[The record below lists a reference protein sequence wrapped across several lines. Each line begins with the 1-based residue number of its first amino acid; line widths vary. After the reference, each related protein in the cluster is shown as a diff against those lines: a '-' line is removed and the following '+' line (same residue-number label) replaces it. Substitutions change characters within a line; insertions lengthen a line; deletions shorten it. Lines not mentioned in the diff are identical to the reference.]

1 LRTFGKIPT
10 ATGRVV
16 LGASPLAVGLGF
28 YSVAIPVFLPL
39 EGMSVTN
46 LGAILTTF
54 GLTTVVFSIPFAILS
69 DRYGRKMLM
78 LLGSLFSV
86 VVVIVPGFTSN
97 FLLIEL
103 SAVAGGIGEAMYMST
118 WNAYLAD
125 TTSGEQRAA
134 TFGLSFVT
142 FTLTS
147 GVGSFLPAVFPLV
160 PLGLLDAHRLFFVL
174 LGVMGLGTTLT
185 VLKWARDVPL
195 KTSRKSILP
204 HKSLGII
211 AKFSTANMMIGLGA
225 GLIIPLI
232 PTWFYLRFSVTD
244 VFSGPLIAVSN
255 IAMGLAAVWSPSIAR
270 RIGLVKGIV
279 ATQAVSTLFLFAM
292 PFAPAAIVAGPL
304 YVVRAMLMN
313 MSSPLSDTF
322 LMNMIAEDERAT
334 ASSFNVVIWR
344 LPNAASTVIGGSLLN
359 GGDLSLPFYLCT
371 LLYVSSIALFYAL
384 FKNAE
389 ENSAREH
396 LRRFVIPLV

>member
-1 LRTFGKIPT
+1 MQSFRKIPT
-10 ATGRVV
+10 HTSRVV

-28 YSVAIPVFLPL
+28 YSVAVPVFLPL

-54 GLTTVVFSIPFAILS
+54 GLTTVIFSIPFAILS
-69 DRYGRKMLM
+69 DRYGRKLLM
-78 LLGSLFSV
+78 LAGSLIS
-86 VVVIVPGFTSN
+86 IPITMVPGFTSD
-97 FLLIEL
+97 FLPLEL
-103 SAVAGGIGEAMYMST
+103 SAILGGMGEAMYMAT

-125 TTSGEQRAA
+125 TTSEDSRAA
-134 TFGLSFVT
+134 TFSLSFVV
-142 FTLTS
+142 FTIAS
-147 GVGSFLPAVFPLV
+147 GLGSFLPGFFPL
-160 PLGLLDAHRLFFVL
+160 LQLKLQDAHRLFFIS
-174 LGVMGLGTTLT
+174 LGLVGLGTPFS
-185 VLKWARDVPL
+185 VLRWASDVKL
-195 KTSRKSILP
+195 KTSRKGILP
-204 HKSLGII
+204 RKSLGII

-232 PTWFYLRFSVTD
+232 PTWFYLRFNVTD

-255 IAMGLAAVWSPSIAR
+255 IAMGVAAVASPSIAR
-270 RIGLVKGIV
+270 HVGLVKGV
-279 ATQAVSTLFLFAM
+279 VTTQILSTLFLFAM
-292 PFAPAAIVAGPL
+292 PFTPTALVAGPL

-359 GGDLSLPFYLCT
+359 SGDLSLPFYLCT
-371 LLYVSSIALFYAL
+371 ALYVSSIALFYTL
-384 FKNAE
+384 FRKAE
-389 ENSAREH
+389 QKSTT
-396 LRRFVIPLV
+396 

>member
-1 LRTFGKIPT
+1 LHSFGRIPANT
-10 ATGRVV
+10 SRVV
-16 LGASPLAVGLGF
+16 LGASPLAIGLGF

-39 EGMSVTN
+39 EGMPVTN
-46 LGAILTTF
+46 LGAILTTA
-54 GLTTVVFSIPFAILS
+54 GLTTVLLSIPFAILS
-69 DRYGRKMLM
+69 DRYGRKLLM
-78 LLGSLFSV
+78 ILGSILSV
-86 VVVIVPGFTSN
+86 VVLIVPGFTSD
-97 FLLIEL
+97 FLPLEL
-103 SAVAGGIGEAMYMST
+103 SAIVGGAGEAMYMST

-125 TTSGEQRAA
+125 TTTGEARAA
-134 TFGLSFVT
+134 AFSLSFVT
-142 FTLTS
+142 FTIAS
-147 GVGSFLPAVFPLV
+147 GFGSFLPAIFPLL
-160 PLGLLDAHRLFFVL
+160 PLRLLDAHRLFFVL
-174 LGVMGLGTTLT
+174 LSIMALATAVS
-185 VLKWARDVPL
+185 VLKWARDVPPR
-195 KTSRKSILP
+195 TPRKGILP

-232 PTWFYLRFSVTD
+232 PTWFYLRFNATD

-255 IAMGLAAVWSPSIAR
+255 IAMGLAAVVSPNIAR

-279 ATQAVSTLFLFAM
+279 ATEIFSTLFLFAM
-292 PFAPAAIVAGPL
+292 PFTPAALIAGPI

-359 GGDLSLPFYLCT
+359 SGDLSLPFYLCT
-371 LLYVSSIALFYAL
+371 VLYIASITLFYAL
-384 FKNAE
+384 FRNAE
-389 ENSAREH
+389 KKSSA
-396 LRRFVIPLV
+396 

>member
-1 LRTFGKIPT
+1 MHSFGKIPT
-10 ATGRVV
+10 GTSRVV

-39 EGMSVTN
+39 EGMSVTR

-54 GLTTVVFSIPFAILS
+54 GLTTVLFSIPFAILS
-69 DRYGRKMLM
+69 DRYGRKLLM
-78 LLGSLFSV
+78 LLGSLLSA
-86 VVVIVPGFTSN
+86 VVVIVPGFTSD
-97 FLLIEL
+97 FLLLEL
-103 SAVAGGIGEAMYMST
+103 SAVVGGAGEAMYMST

-125 TTSGEQRAA
+125 TTFGEARAA
-134 TFGLSFVT
+134 TFSLSFVT
-142 FTLTS
+142 FTITS
-147 GVGSFLPAVFPLV
+147 GVGSFLPGLFPLL
-160 PLGLLDAHRLFFVL
+160 PLRLLDAHRLFFIL
-174 LGVMGLGTTLT
+174 SGLMGLTTTLS
-185 VLKWARDVPL
+185 VLKWAHDAPL

-211 AKFSTANMMIGLGA
+211 AKFSAANMMIGLGA

-255 IAMGLAAVWSPSIAR
+255 IAMGLAAVGSPSIAR
-270 RIGLVKGIV
+270 RTGLVKGIV
-279 ATQAVSTLFLFAM
+279 TTQILSTLFLFAM
-292 PFAPAAIVAGPL
+292 PFAPTVLVAGPL

-334 ASSFNVVIWR
+334 ASSFNVVILR

-359 GGDLSLPFYLCT
+359 SGDLSLPFYLCT
-371 LLYVSSIALFYAL
+371 VLYVSSIALFYTL

-389 ENSAREH
+389 KKTAA
-396 LRRFVIPLV
+396 

>member
-1 LRTFGKIPT
+1 LQSFRKIPT
-10 ATGRVV
+10 HTSRVV

-28 YSVAIPVFLPL
+28 YSVAVPVFLPL

-54 GLTTVVFSIPFAILS
+54 GLTTVIFSIPFAILS
-69 DRYGRKMLM
+69 DRYGRKLLM
-78 LLGSLFSV
+78 LAGSLIS
-86 VVVIVPGFTSN
+86 IPITMVPGFTSD
-97 FLLIEL
+97 FLPLEL
-103 SAVAGGIGEAMYMST
+103 SAILGGMGEAMYMAT

-125 TTSGEQRAA
+125 TTSEDSRAA
-134 TFGLSFVT
+134 TFSLSFVV
-142 FTLTS
+142 FTIAS
-147 GVGSFLPAVFPLV
+147 GLGSFLPGFFPLL
-160 PLGLLDAHRLFFVL
+160 PLKLQDAHRLFFIS
-174 LGVMGLGTTLT
+174 LGLVGLGTPFS
-185 VLKWARDVPL
+185 VLRWASDVKL
-195 KTSRKSILP
+195 KTSRKGILP
-204 HKSLGII
+204 RKSLGII

-232 PTWFYLRFSVTD
+232 PTWFYLRFNVTD

-255 IAMGLAAVWSPSIAR
+255 IAMGVAAVASPSIAR
-270 RIGLVKGIV
+270 HVGLVKGV
-279 ATQAVSTLFLFAM
+279 VTTQILSTLFLFAM
-292 PFAPAAIVAGPL
+292 PFTPTALVAGPL

-359 GGDLSLPFYLCT
+359 SGDLSLPFYLCT
-371 LLYVSSIALFYAL
+371 ALYVSSIALFYTL
-384 FKNAE
+384 FRKAE
-389 ENSAREH
+389 QKSTT
-396 LRRFVIPLV
+396 

>member
-1 LRTFGKIPT
+1 LHSFGRIPT
-10 ATGRVV
+10 GTSRVV

-54 GLTTVVFSIPFAILS
+54 GLTTVLFSIPFAILS
-69 DRYGRKMLM
+69 DRYGRKLLM
-78 LLGSLFSV
+78 LLGSLLSA
-86 VVVIVPGFTSN
+86 VVVIVPGFTSD
-97 FLLIEL
+97 FLLLEL
-103 SAVAGGIGEAMYMST
+103 SAVVGGVGEAMYMAT

-125 TTSGEQRAA
+125 TTSGEARAA
-134 TFGLSFVT
+134 TFSLSFVT
-142 FTLTS
+142 FTITA
-147 GVGSFLPAVFPLV
+147 GVGSFLPGLFPLL
-160 PLGLLDAHRLFFVL
+160 PLKLLDAHRLFFIL
-174 LGVMGLGTTLT
+174 LGLMGLATTLS
-185 VLKWARDVPL
+185 VLKWAHDAPL
-195 KTSRKSILP
+195 KASRKSILP

-211 AKFSTANMMIGLGA
+211 AKFSAANMMIGLGA

-244 VFSGPLIAVSN
+244 VFSGPLIAVSD
-255 IAMGLAAVWSPSIAR
+255 IAMGLAAVGSPSIAR
-270 RIGLVKGIV
+270 RTGLVKGIV
-279 ATQAVSTLFLFAM
+279 TTQILSTLFLFAM
-292 PFAPAAIVAGPL
+292 PFTPTALVAGPL

-359 GGDLSLPFYLCT
+359 SGDLSLPFYLCT
-371 LLYVSSIALFYAL
+371 VLYVSSIALFYAL

-389 ENSAREH
+389 KKSAA
-396 LRRFVIPLV
+396 